1 MKIEIRNL
9 GVIKH
14 IELAPKALTIITGKN
29 NSGKTYAMYTLWALS
44 SLGSRISFSNLDEY
58 ARSLK
63 LKGSISFNLRDF
75 LRANWDDL
83 IGKINKSIPKLV
95 ALTFDVDEKLFKD
108 SSIKIMTTFESFEE
122 QTLQF
127 FDLSLI
133 DFERNSIFEVSYSVK
148 TNLLTIKNNIFER
161 EVDTFVFRD
170 FLSSIIAKIILSP
183 LGKNAFLMPTE
194 RVGLNLFFNDLNT
207 KKKNINSYF
216 SNPENLNNLDISE
229 VLHKKFYSMPIEEYI
244 NFINEQEFDYKVKN
258 SFLAASMP
266 YLKHFISVD
275 FRKEKGKIY
284 FKGVQNNELSLHLAS
299 SAIKSNLALWVY
311 LNNIASNN
319 NLLMIDE
326 PEINLH
332 PDAQRYMARLIV
344 FLVNKGIKVALSTHS
359 DYFIREVNSLIMLNN
374 EFTGKKKIQNQ
385 FEYEQRDKLSID
397 QVSAY
402 CFESGGAINMPL
414 DKHNGIQVDTFDDV
428 INSMNEAYSL
438 IQFQLE
444 DE

>member
-1 MKIEIRNL
+1 
-9 GVIKH
+9 
-14 IELAPKALTIITGKN
+14 
-29 NSGKTYAMYTLWALS
+29 
-44 SLGSRISFSNLDEY
+44 
-58 ARSLK
+58 
-63 LKGSISFNLRDF
+63 
-75 LRANWDDL
+75 
-83 IGKINKSIPKLV
+83 
-95 ALTFDVDEKLFKD
+95 
-108 SSIKIMTTFESFEE
+108 
-122 QTLQF
+122 
-127 FDLSLI
+127 
-133 DFERNSIFEVSYSVK
+133 
-148 TNLLTIKNNIFER
+148 
-161 EVDTFVFRD
+161 
-170 FLSSIIAKIILSP
+170 
-183 LGKNAFLMPTE
+183 
-194 RVGLNLFFNDLNT
+194 
-207 KKKNINSYF
+207 
-216 SNPENLNNLDISE
+216 
-229 VLHKKFYSMPIEEYI
+229 
-244 NFINEQEFDYKVKN
+244 
-258 SFLAASMP
+258 MP

-284 FKGVQNNELSLHLAS
+284 FKGFQNNELSLHLAS

-359 DYFIREVNSLIMLNN
+359 DYFIREINSLIMLNN

-402 CFESGGAINMPL
+402 CFESGCAINMPL
-414 DKHNGIQVDTFDDV
+414 DKHNGIQVDNFDDV